1 MLAHNEGT
9 ETRTWEQ
16 LRKHDEIEKALS
28 NKLRY
33 ASKEE
38 CCRLYASLYA
48 ELYHRVP
55 SRPQLRKKLSEFIA
69 K

>member
-1 MLAHNEGT
+1 
-9 ETRTWEQ
+9 
-16 LRKHDEIEKALS
+16 
-28 NKLRY
+28 
-33 ASKEE
+33 
-38 CCRLYASLYA
+38 LYA